1 MDVTTGGCSRPGGHC
16 PLGLGSPPMSVTLFG
31 VPASHPSLAA
41 ELMLRDKRIG
51 YRRIDLVAVM
61 HRAVLR
67 VLGFPGITVPALM
80 LDGERVQ
87 GTRAIAEALDA
98 RRPDPPLIPHD
109 SDRRREVD
117 AAESWGDQVYQPV
130 ARRLVWGAVTRD
142 GSHLRTYLE
151 GSHLGI
157 PVPVAALVAPPIARA
172 AAYVNEATDENVRR
186 DLGELR
192 SMLDHVDGLLRAGTI
207 GGPTP
212 NVADFQIATSTG
224 LLATLEDLRPL
235 LEGRPALDH
244 ARLIA
249 PDYPG
254 WTPKVFPEA
263 WLQA

>member
-1 MDVTTGGCSRPGGHC
+1 
-16 PLGLGSPPMSVTLFG
+16 MSVTLFG

-41 ELMLRDKRIG
+41 ELMLREKRIT

-67 VLGFPGITVPALM
+67 VLGFPGITVPALL

-98 RRPDPPLIPHD
+98 HKPDPPLIPGD
-109 SDRRREVD
+109 PERRRDVD
-117 AAESWGDQVYQPV
+117 AAETWGDQVYQPA

-151 GSHLGI
+151 GSHLG
-157 PVPVAALVAPPIARA
+157 VPVSMATLVAPPIARA
-172 AAYVNEATDENVRR
+172 AARANEATEENLRR
-186 DLGELR
+186 DLRELPG
-192 SMLDHVDGLLRAGTI
+192 MLDRVDTLLRAGTI
-207 GGPTP
+207 GGPSL
-212 NVADFQIATSTG
+212 NVADFQIGTSTG
-224 LLATLEDLRPL
+224 LLATLEDVRPL
-235 LEGRPALDH
+235 LEGRAALDH
-244 ARLIA
+244 ARRVA

-254 WTPKVFPEA
+254 WTPKAFPEA